1 MLYRTYKPTDCE
13 FDKIMVTSIPS
24 SESTMEFE
32 TEDTTTMTPPLVNL
46 LSPDCR
52 SRVFRFLTLFDCLR
66 FAETSR
72 TSLKHVIREVDR
84 RRRDQFL
91 VRPCEELTASGDTI
105 LNLSTSIRQS
115 ELPPGDA
122 LVAHNNDNGNVNDKA
137 CDDKT
142 KHDNGSSDHPFLHR
156 AVGHDSDDLYERL
169 QDREIRRSWYVL
181 PSVKERI
188 EGLYRTIPS
197 THPFNDELRDLVLDL
212 RYYKTIEDSN
222 GRMENSNEQ
231 NHNLL
236 KRLSAVTY
244 AHRLHASL
252 LSQCTVNLSPDPYN
266 RHNLNNNRTSNDGNG
281 DNESFTVTLERYMG
295 DVLSARCL
303 IGHSYYFGSR
313 TRSSNNSDG
322 DDSVHMTDSNDDGNN
337 SKNEVVVE
345 GGPSFDQWIDRL
357 VSFKK
362 ISSNPTSINTDNE
375 ASIEDNN
382 KGDEIP
388 STKDWYQ
395 YWVFFHSALLRISP
409 FSVQQ
414 AQQLKLD
421 PCSGILGPFDVYN
434 DMYTQPGPNNIG
446 NDNNNNN
453 NNGDANANTNTTG
466 GQQQQQPWFLPSR
479 TYACF
484 SPECQDVK
492 ALSERMNQLFRH
504 NNQRIGILETTL
516 NHFGPLGQFRGRD
529 RVTTEVMLPHKL
541 YVSVLRNSLL
551 SWTLNN
557 RRLQT
562 LLGLNREYITDL
574 RRWLGDSDN
583 RGVMRWMKLLQD
595 QSQKTRPMTVQPPL
609 VTIRMITLNGME
621 RRMAEG

>member
-1 MLYRTYKPTDCE
+1 
-13 FDKIMVTSIPS
+13 
-24 SESTMEFE
+24 MEFE

-375 ASIEDNN
+375 SYIEDNN

>member
-453 NNGDANANTNTTG
+453 GDANANTNTTG

>member
-1 MLYRTYKPTDCE
+1 MK
-13 FDKIMVTSIPS
+13 
-24 SESTMEFE
+24 
-32 TEDTTTMTPPLVNL
+32 L

-52 SRVFRFLTLFDCLR
+52 GRVFRFLTLFDCLQ
-66 FAETSR
+66 FSETSK
-72 TSLKHVIREVDR
+72 TSLEHILVEVDR

-105 LNLSTSIRQS
+105 LNLSTSILQS
-115 ELPPGDA
+115 ELPPGDE
-122 LVAHNNDNGNVNDKA
+122 LVAHNNNNNNNENGNENDNGKTCN
-137 CDDKT
+137 DKT
-142 KHDNGSSDHPFLHR
+142 KRDNGRLGDHPFLHR
-156 AVGHDSDDLYERL
+156 AVDHDSDDDDVYQQLL
-169 QDREIRRSWYVL
+169 QDKEIRRSWYLL

-197 THPFNDELRDLVLDL
+197 THPFNNDLRDLVSDL
-212 RYYKTIEDSN
+212 RYHKMIEDGN
-222 GRMENSNEQ
+222 GRMKHKSNEQ
-231 NHNLL
+231 QPNDHDLL
-236 KRLSAVTY
+236 QRLSSVTY

-252 LSQCTVNLSPDPYN
+252 LSRCTINLSPDPYN
-266 RHNLNNNRTSNDGNG
+266 NHNLNNDGNG
-281 DNESFTVTLERYMG
+281 DCNTESFTVTLDRYMG
-295 DVLSARCL
+295 DVLSVRCL

-313 TRSSNNSDG
+313 TKSTSG
-322 DDSVHMTDSNDDGNN
+322 DDSIDMTDSNDGVDN

-345 GGPSFDQWIDRL
+345 GGPSFDQWIDHL

-362 ISSNPTSINTDNE
+362 TSSNPTRTASINNNTDNNE
-375 ASIEDNN
+375 LSIEDNTN
-382 KGDEIP
+382 NGDEIP

-414 AQQLKLD
+414 AQQLKLY
-421 PCSGILGPFDVYN
+421 PCSGILEPFDIYN
-434 DMYTQPGPNNIG
+434 DMYTQPGPNN
-446 NDNNNNN
+446 N
-453 NNGDANANTNTTG
+453 NNGDVHANENANANTNANTSATG
-466 GQQQQQPWFLPSR
+466 GQRQERPWFLPSR

-516 NHFGPLGQFRGRD
+516 NDFGPLGNFRGRD

-562 LLGLNREYITDL
+562 YMGLNREYITDL
-574 RRWLGDSDN
+574 RRWLGDIDN

-621 RRMAEG
+621 RRIAEG